1 MKAIQ
6 IIGYKGS
13 GKSTLARKL
22 AKGLRDRGHTV
33 SILKHAHHDLS
44 LKEKDAMQA
53 AEASRY
59 LIAAPSASVL
69 HLPGGMS
76 FLECVPFLQASFLVV
91 EGFKEVTAMPRIVC
105 AKTAEDRKALATGL
119 EIDFF
124 EPTDWD
130 SAKRIDALVA
140 KVDEKGFL
148 FPALDCDRCGYPT
161 CGGLTKA
168 VLAGEKSIADCP
180 PAKRT
185 TRVTINDRDVSLS
198 PFVASIL
205 QGAFAGFLGRLKG
218 IEPGKVVITFD
229 MEEHEKG

>member
-6 IIGYKGS
+6 IVGYKGS

-22 AKGLRDRGHTV
+22 ANGLRARGHTV

-59 LIAAPSASVL
+59 LVAAPSLSVL

-76 FLECVPFLQASFLVV
+76 FLECVPFVQASFLVV

-105 AKTAEDRKALATGL
+105 AKTVEDREALTIGL
-119 EIDFF
+119 EIDFWQ
-124 EPTDWD
+124 PADWD
-130 SAKRIDALVA
+130 STDRIQAIVA
-140 KVDEKGFL
+140 KAAEKGFL

-161 CGGLTKA
+161 CGGLAKA
-168 VLAGEKSIADCP
+168 VLAGDKTVADCP
-180 PAKRT
+180 PARRT
-185 TRVTINDRDVSLS
+185 THVTINDREVSLS

-205 QGAFAGFLGRLKG
+205 QGTFAGFLGRLKG
-218 IEPGKVVITFD
+218 VEPGKVVVTFD
-229 MEEHEKG
+229 MEESEKG